1 MNIMMSQNK
10 NDAWYWELLAGNG
23 ETLAV
28 SESYSSKSKCLKT
41 VKSVAKQ
48 FGFVQL
54 KNVELVWELLEN
66 D

>member
-1 MNIMMSQNK
+1 MNITMSQNK
-10 NDAWYWELLAGNG
+10 NDAWYWELLASNG

-48 FGFVQL
+48 LGFIQL
-54 KNVELVWELLEN
+54 KQVTLVWEFIER
-66 D
+66 